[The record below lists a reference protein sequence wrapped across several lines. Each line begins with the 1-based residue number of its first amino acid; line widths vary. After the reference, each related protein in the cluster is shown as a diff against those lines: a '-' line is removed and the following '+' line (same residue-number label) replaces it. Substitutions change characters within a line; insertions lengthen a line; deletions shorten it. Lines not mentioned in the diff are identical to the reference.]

1 MTTKLTAGDRFTA
14 WSDDGYPR
22 PMLCRPAWLD
32 LGGEWQF
39 APDPE
44 ELGTQRGWHLDDQPF
59 TRTIQ
64 VPFPPGS
71 ELSGVA
77 AEHAVDVVWYRRTV
91 TAEELAH
98 LAHGEVL
105 LLHFEAVDYRAD
117 VWVDGHHAASHEG
130 GFTPFTVQLE
140 RGTEPVTVVVRAEDR
155 RQDLSQP
162 RGKQDWRET
171 AHGIWYERSN
181 GIWRDVW
188 MEAVPRAHVSELRWD
203 SDVDAATVRCE
214 LAFSG
219 WLAPGAS
226 VSIDLSLDGVPLTRA
241 EVAVSGPTAEVTL
254 HLPEVR
260 NRMEW
265 PELVWSPETPT
276 LLDATVRLRTDGA
289 TDEVV
294 SYTGLRKVDAEGQY
308 LRVNDRPTYVRAVLD
323 QGYWAQSYLTPPEAD
338 ALRVDLQLSK
348 DLGFNTVRIHQR
360 VPDRR
365 FLTWADRLG
374 LMVWAEFPAAF
385 EFSRRAVER
394 TVAEWTAAVARDASH
409 PSIVAWVPFNESW
422 GVSAVASD
430 EQQQHFVDGV
440 VSLTRSLDPSRP
452 VVANDGW
459 EQLETDIVTLHDYAA
474 TGTELRAGYLDATA
488 VSESV
493 HGAGPQGRRTVL
505 REPWTGDRPVIVS
518 EFGGVSLQVDA
529 DEAWGYSVARDT
541 ADFAERLRGLFEALR
556 ASSVLAGYCYTQLCD
571 TGQETNGL
579 CLADRSP
586 KLPVEDL
593 RAIVVGREDEFAS
606 QRRPRTIREIST
618 RTE

>member
-1 MTTKLTAGDRFTA
+1 MTTKLSAGEWFTA
-14 WSDDGYPR
+14 WCDDGYPR

-44 ELGTQRGWHLDDQPF
+44 EIGTQRGWHRDDHPF
-59 TRTIQ
+59 AHTIQ

-98 LAHGEVL
+98 LADGDVL

-117 VWVDGHHAASHEG
+117 VWVDGQHAATHEG

-155 RQDLSQP
+155 REDLSQP

-203 SDVDAATVRCE
+203 SDLDAATVRCE
-214 LAFSG
+214 LTFSG
-219 WLAPGAS
+219 WLAPGATAS
-226 VSIDLSLDGVPLTRA
+226 VDLALDGAPLTRA

-254 HLPEVR
+254 HLPELR

-265 PELVWSPETPT
+265 SGLVWSPETPT
-276 LLDATVRLRTDGA
+276 LLDATVRLRTQAA

-294 SYTGLRKVDAEGQY
+294 SYVGLRKVEVEGQY

-323 QGYWAQSYLTPPEAD
+323 QGYWAQSYLTPPSPD

-374 LMVWAEFPAAF
+374 LE
-385 EFSRRAVER
+385 ELSRGPLPD
-394 TVAEWTAAVARDASH
+394 AVACMNDLLAFGTLRACAELGIDVPGRLLVTGWDDIALSRFSV
-409 PSIVAWVPFNESW
+409 PSITT
-422 GVSAVASD
+422 VSPDKSAIA
-430 EQQQHFVDGV
+430 QQAVDG
-440 VSLTRSLDPSRP
+440 LLGLI
-452 VVANDGW
+452 DG
-459 EQLETDIVTLHDYAA
+459 DDV
-474 TGTELRAGYLDATA
+474 
-488 VSESV
+488 
-493 HGAGPQGRRTVL
+493 
-505 REPWTGDRPVIVS
+505 
-518 EFGGVSLQVDA
+518 
-529 DEAWGYSVARDT
+529 
-541 ADFAERLRGLFEALR
+541 
-556 ASSVLAGYCYTQLCD
+556 
-571 TGQETNGL
+571 N
-579 CLADRSP
+579 LAD
-586 KLPVEDL
+586 
-593 RAIVVGREDEFAS
+593 VVVPHSLVVRE
-606 QRRPRTIREIST
+606 ST
-618 RTE
+618 DR